1 MFELK
6 KHKKFQTSKNIP
18 DSKYILIVKGGKK
31 WGRGS
36 SISTD
41 KLVHSKEATYAFN

>member
-6 KHKKFQTSKNIP
+6 KHKKFQTAKNIP
-18 DSKYILIVKGGKK
+18 DSKYSLSRGKKK

-41 KLVHSKEATYAFN
+41 KLVHPKKATYAFN